1 MKISKLKAMSVEE
14 LYDLKIKLLREN
26 ENAKSIFTIKQNKV
40 TLDQINKELFSRKQ
54 TCIKQ
59 V

>member
-14 LYDLKIKLLREN
+14 LYDLKIKLLKEN

-40 TLDQINKELFSRKQ
+40 TLDQINKELFIRKNAQ
-54 TCIKQ
+54 N
-59 V
+59 

>member
-26 ENAKSIFTIKQNKV
+26 ENAKSTFTIKQNKV
-40 TLDQINKELFSRKQ
+40 TLDQVNKELFIRKNAQ
-54 TCIKQ
+54 N
-59 V
+59 

>member
-26 ENAKSIFTIKQNKV
+26 ESAKSAFTIKQNKV
-40 TLDQINKELFSRKQ
+40 TLDQINKELFIRKNAQ
-54 TCIKQ
+54 N
-59 V
+59 

>member
-26 ENAKSIFTIKQNKV
+26 ENAKSIFTRKQNKV
-40 TLDQINKELFSRKQ
+40 TLDQINKELFIRKNAQ
-54 TCIKQ
+54 N
-59 V
+59 

>member
-1 MKISKLKAMSVEE
+1 MKISKLKAMSVDE
-14 LYDLKIKLLREN
+14 LWDLKIKLLKQN
-26 ENAKSIFTIKQNKV
+26 EQAISIFTIKQNKV